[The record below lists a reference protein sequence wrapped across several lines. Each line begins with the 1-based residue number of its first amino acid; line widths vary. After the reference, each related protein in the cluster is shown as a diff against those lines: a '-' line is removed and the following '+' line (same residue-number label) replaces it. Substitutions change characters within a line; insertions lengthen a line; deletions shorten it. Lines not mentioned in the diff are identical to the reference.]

1 MAQPISSADFDS
13 DLNLINPDFQGPVVI
28 LFWSSGCPHCT
39 HYHPTFQ
46 QAAQEAAKY
55 GVRFLEVHTPD
66 NPDLMTAVENH
77 SSPKFKVDG
86 IPTIVSYNTGLLM
99 VQEGIETS
107 SAAFQRLYFSQK
119 PFNKFQSV
127 TYKQLAAEKV
137 NFKDVTTIFNI

>member
-13 DLNLINPDFQGPVVI
+13 NLNLVNPDFQGPVVI

-77 SSPKFKVDG
+77 PSPKFKVDG
-86 IPTIVSYNTGLLM
+86 IPTIVSYNNGQYWSTYGP
-99 VQEGIETS
+99 GRNRDKFRSFPETVLF
-107 SAAFQRLYFSQK
+107 AK
-119 PFNKFQSV
+119 
-127 TYKQLAAEKV
+127 
-137 NFKDVTTIFNI
+137 TIQQVPVSYV